1 LKVCVH
7 LLHVSVTS
15 DDLTANKVKWFRAR
29 AARNRAREE
38 KEILEEEFQR
48 ACRSF
53 ERMAEVWLELS
64 EQAKDNKGAAAY
76 GYKQSAMYQQ
86 LAVDC
91 GDAFRKVRST
101 AECSPTESPSG
112 MLYN

>member
-1 LKVCVH
+1 MKVCVH

-29 AARNRAREE
+29 AAHNRAREE

-53 ERMAEVWLELS
+53 EQMAEVWIELS
-64 EQAKDNKGAAAY
+64 EQAKDNKGAAGY

-86 LAVDC
+86 LAIDC
-91 GDAFRKVRST
+91 RDAFRKIRST
-101 AECSPTESPSG
+101 AECSPTE
-112 MLYN
+112 